1 MCFSHRP
8 TQTDTDEFFAKRCSF
23 RSDKACRGVAL
34 AKTGHPNEISLL
46 GNALSISQ
54 HVRVSPCGSVANQ
67 KIRKDKKL
75 SKTKETIKTFIVENF
90 LFGSED
96 GLKDETSFLEEG
108 IIDSTGIL
116 ELVTFLEEEFSIAI
130 EDEELVPENL
140 DSINNVTAFLEKKIA
155 A

>member
-1 MCFSHRP
+1 M
-8 TQTDTDEFFAKRCSF
+8 
-23 RSDKACRGVAL
+23 
-34 AKTGHPNEISLL
+34 NE
-46 GNALSISQ
+46 
-54 HVRVSPCGSVANQ
+54 
-67 KIRKDKKL
+67 
-75 SKTKETIKTFIVENF
+75 TKGKIKTFIIENF

-140 DSINNVTAFLEKKIA
+140 DSINNVTAFLESKIA